1 MKQYDYLIDYFFS
14 RQRWVAH
21 VFFWIAVLLFYAIF
35 FGRKNSNYDQTFFF
49 VGLLMPV
56 TAATTYFVNYYL
68 VPQYLLKS
76 RYAVFVLYFS
86 YTLVLS
92 LLLGIMISFF
102 TFLIMAGMKVSNM
115 SPASVDIF
123 FLLTA
128 LLLIVFFSLAIKLLL
143 HWRES
148 RADYQKLMLDK
159 AESEL
164 KFLKA
169 QLNPH
174 FLFNTLN
181 NLYFLA
187 SEKSDKAP
195 KAILALSEILDYVLR
210 SGKTQLVPL
219 HDEVKQV
226 ENYIA
231 LELLR
236 YQERVEVSVNYSG
249 NTHQYQ
255 IAPMILMTLVENA
268 FKHGVMPSMQ
278 KAFIH
283 VNVSSENNTISIY
296 VSNSISIPN
305 QGMGIGLE
313 NLKSQLEYLYKKN
326 YTLNISSDKHEF
338 KVQLTLPNEV

>member
-1 MKQYDYLIDYFFS
+1 MKQFDHLVDYIFS
-14 RQRWVAH
+14 RQRWMVH
-21 VFFWIAVLLFYAIF
+21 VIFWIAVLIFYAIF

-86 YTLVLS
+86 YTLLLS

-102 TFLIMAGMKVSNM
+102 TFLIMAGMKMSNM
-115 SPASVDIF
+115 SPASIDIL

-148 RADYQKLMLDK
+148 RADYQKLTLDK

-187 SEKSDKAP
+187 SEKSDNAP

-210 SGKTQLVPL
+210 SGKAQLVPL
-219 HDEVKQV
+219 SDELKQV

-236 YQERVEVSVNYSG
+236 YQDRVEVNVNCSG
-249 NTHQYQ
+249 NANQYQ
-255 IAPMILMTLVENA
+255 IAPMVLLTLVENA
-268 FKHGVMPSMQ
+268 FKHGVMPSIQ
-278 KAFIH
+278 KACIH
-283 VNVSSENNTISIY
+283 VHVSAVNNAISIS
-296 VSNSISIPN
+296 VSNSTSKSN
-305 QGMGIGLE
+305 KGMGIGLE
-313 NLKSQLEYLYKKN
+313 NLKSQLEYLYNKN
-326 YTLNISSDKHEF
+326 YTLHTSNDNSEF

>member
-1 MKQYDYLIDYFFS
+1 MKQFDYVIDYFFS
-14 RQRWVAH
+14 RQRWMLH
-21 VFFWIAVLLFYAIF
+21 VFFWIAVLIFYSIF

-56 TAATTYFVNYYL
+56 TVATTYFVNYYL

-76 RYAVFVLYFS
+76 RYAVFALYFI
-86 YTLVLS
+86 YTLLLS
-92 LLLGIMISFF
+92 LLLEIMISLF
-102 TFLIMAGMKVSNM
+102 TFLIMAGMRVSNM
-115 SPASVDIF
+115 SPATIDIF

-128 LLLIVFFSLAIKLLL
+128 LLMIVFFSLAMKLLL

-187 SEKSDKAP
+187 SEKSDNAP
-195 KAILALSEILDYVLR
+195 KAILGLSEILDYVLR
-210 SGKTQLVPL
+210 SGKAQLVHL
-219 HDEVKQV
+219 DDELKQV

-236 YQERVEVSVNYSG
+236 YQDRVEVNVKYSG
-249 NTHQYQ
+249 NTHPYQ
-255 IAPMILMTLVENA
+255 IAPMILITLVENA

-278 KAFIH
+278 KAYINVH
-283 VNVSSENNTISIY
+283 VSAVNNTISIC
-296 VSNSISIPN
+296 VSNSTTVSN

-313 NLKSQLEYLYKKN
+313 NLKNQLAYLYSNN
-326 YTLNISSDKHEF
+326 YRLQISNEGNEF

>member
-1 MKQYDYLIDYFFS
+1 MKQFDHLIDYFFS
-14 RQRWVAH
+14 RQRWLIH
-21 VFFWIAVLLFYAIF
+21 VFFWIAVLIFYAIF

-76 RYAVFVLYFS
+76 RYAIFSLYFV
-86 YTLVLS
+86 YTLLIS
-92 LLLGIMISFF
+92 LLLEMIISFF

-115 SPASVDIF
+115 SPASIDIF

-128 LLLIVFFSLAIKLLL
+128 LLMIVFFSLAIKLLL

-187 SEKSDKAP
+187 NEKSDNAP
-195 KAILALSEILDYVLR
+195 KAILSLSEILDYVLR
-210 SGKTQLVPL
+210 SGKSQLVPL
-219 HDEVKQV
+219 SDELKQV

-236 YQERVEVSVNYSG
+236 YQDRVDIQVNYSG
-249 NTHQYQ
+249 ATDQYQ
-255 IAPMILMTLVENA
+255 IAPMILITLIENA
-268 FKHGVMPSMQ
+268 FKHGVMPSIQ
-278 KAFIH
+278 KAFVSIT
-283 VNVSSENNTISIY
+283 VNAATDSIFISVRNSTSKSSS
-296 VSNSISIPN
+296 
-305 QGMGIGLE
+305 GMGIGLE
-313 NLKSQLEYLYKKN
+313 NLKSQLEYLYNKN
-326 YTLNISSDKHEF
+326 YSLQIASDNHEF
-338 KVQLTLPNEV
+338 KVTLTLPNEV